1 MYKDEEIA
9 MRAAMQIFTDT
20 LKVNHIDWNKIT
32 VKLGGANT
40 GLKYVIDS
48 DNPRLTEE
56 EVKKL
61 KRERQLDYL
70 QKCGGL

>member
-48 DNPRLTEE
+48 GNPRLTEE